1 MEKTQIFTLFD
12 HVEVP
17 IAFLIIVFFSVNGVM
32 LITYLSLSSTALTTR
47 KVSYKDI
54 ILVGAKKICN
64 QNISLVSYLFESQ
77 LTVTPYIIADRIV
90 VACKAIVGAV
100 GDIES

>member
-1 MEKTQIFTLFD
+1 
-12 HVEVP
+12 
-17 IAFLIIVFFSVNGVM
+17 M
-32 LITYLSLSSTALTTR
+32 LITYLYLSSTALTTR

-64 QNISLVSYLFESQ
+64 QNISIVSYLFESQ

-90 VACKAIVGAV
+90 VAYRLNIFLQVMALILRTDKTSKQAWQKEA
-100 GDIES
+100 

>member
-1 MEKTQIFTLFD
+1 MEKPQIFTFFD
-12 HVEVP
+12 YVEVP
-17 IAFLIIVFFSVNGVM
+17 IAFLNIVFFSVNGVM
-32 LITYLSLSSTALTTR
+32 LVTYLSLSSTALTTR

-90 VACKAIVGAV
+90 VACKAIVGAA

>member
-1 MEKTQIFTLFD
+1 
-12 HVEVP
+12 
-17 IAFLIIVFFSVNGVM
+17 M

-77 LTVTPYIIADRIV
+77 ITVTPYIIVDRIV
-90 VACKAIVGAV
+90 VACKAIVGPA